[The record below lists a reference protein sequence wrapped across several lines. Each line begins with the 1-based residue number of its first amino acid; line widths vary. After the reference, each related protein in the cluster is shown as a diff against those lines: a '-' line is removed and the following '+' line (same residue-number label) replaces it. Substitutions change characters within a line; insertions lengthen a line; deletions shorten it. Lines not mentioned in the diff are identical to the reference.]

1 MTGKQSILEEY
12 IKFKRKS
19 IVMGKDII
27 LQEDNY
33 KQIINGY
40 TKRDWQP
47 LFELIPELES
57 ERESF
62 ERENEYYK
70 WTPLMQK
77 LVDIIYKKVPITC
90 NLDYSEWWIRKFGN
104 DSDLTFGELHRYDFS
119 DWDIVDLSNLIS
131 MIYRSHR
138 FDDCSVNIAFQ
149 NRLMLRLIQSIERI
163 VESKERSEGKWDDSM
178 LSVSES
184 KSMID
189 FLFTDHEGL
198 DHEEYS
204 DDDELDDEELEPPV
218 SLKPMFHDCESK
230 YCNKNKLTLKLA
242 LEIVDDV
249 VGELSFAGN
258 QYEESRSMKYDI
270 LSALEDFADNKNSSK
285 ANILQIDIIA
295 LYLRKYYL
303 GAKFY
308 TDIKNSETGDIL
320 IPAGRKVPMTLLR
333 RVASNHTSLEIELPQ
348 LEKEI
353 TSIIR
358 QALDAF
364 DIILRKMNLNDQ

>member
-1 MTGKQSILEEY
+1 
-12 IKFKRKS
+12 
-19 IVMGKDII
+19 MGKDII